1 MYPILK
7 EIQILII
14 LLLYPLKGGDP
25 PTASA
30 TGALLRLRP
39 YHSGVTNSLDVTGG
53 EYKTRERIHGHV
65 ADWPLLAIPTS

>member
-39 YHSGVTNSLDVTGG
+39 YHRSHLPPPYGDVRVLPT
-53 EYKTRERIHGHV
+53 
-65 ADWPLLAIPTS
+65 LLT